1 MQILTEHVDDTLV
14 FRFEGKPKD
23 TEWDEAIKSIIEHYE
38 KGSKSIIVNWLNVDF
53 IDSNS
58 LQVLVRLVKIQKD
71 DPDFEFFL
79 VTDDPSHQKTLQ
91 IFGFDKLLYVAPS
104 EEEALEKRKTIQE

>member
-1 MQILTEHVDDTLV
+1 MEISTEHLGDTIV

-23 TEWDEAIKSIIEHYE
+23 SEWDEAINSIIEHYE
-38 KGSKSIIVNWLNVDF
+38 KGNKSIIVNWLNVDF

-58 LQVLVRLVKIQKD
+58 LQLLVRLVKIQKD

-91 IFGFDKLLYVAPS
+91 IFGFDKLLTVVPS
-104 EEEALEKRKTIQE
+104 E

>member
-1 MQILTEHVDDTLV
+1 MEISIKHVGDTLV

-23 TEWDEAIKSIIEHYE
+23 TEWDEGINSIIEHYE
-38 KGSKSIIVNWLNVDF
+38 KGSKSIIVNWLNVEF
-53 IDSNS
+53 IDSCS
-58 LQVLVRLVKIQKD
+58 LQMLVRLLKMQKD

-91 IFGFDKLLYVAPS
+91 IFGFDKLLYVVRS
-104 EEEALEKRKTIQE
+104 EKEALEKKKTI